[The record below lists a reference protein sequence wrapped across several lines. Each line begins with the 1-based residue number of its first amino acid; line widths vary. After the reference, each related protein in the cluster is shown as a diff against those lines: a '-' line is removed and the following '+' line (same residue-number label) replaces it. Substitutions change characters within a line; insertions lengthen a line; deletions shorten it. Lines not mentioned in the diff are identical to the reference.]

1 MFTDKHLCV
10 SHEFCL
16 DSEACI
22 KAEALLLFKKRLY
35 NKGVWLMSA
44 EKFQVEQEELEKTIQ
59 LHISGEL
66 DLAAAQTFRHAL
78 ESVVHR
84 EDKALVLNLS
94 ELRYIDSTGIGLVVS
109 ALKIRDELK
118 MPLAV
123 RNIPAAIRRLFD
135 LTGISGFLN
144 EGIEGS
150 A

>member
-1 MFTDKHLCV
+1 
-10 SHEFCL
+10 
-16 DSEACI
+16 
-22 KAEALLLFKKRLY
+22 
-35 NKGVWLMSA
+35 MSA

-94 ELRYIDSTGIGLVVS
+94 QLRYIDSTGIGLVVS

>member
-1 MFTDKHLCV
+1 
-10 SHEFCL
+10 
-16 DSEACI
+16 
-22 KAEALLLFKKRLY
+22 
-35 NKGVWLMSA
+35 MSA

-84 EDKALVLNLS
+84 EDKALILNLS
-94 ELRYIDSTGIGLVVS
+94 QLRYIDSTGIGLVVS

-118 MPLAV
+118 MPLTV
-123 RNIPAAIRRLFD
+123 RHIPAAIRKLFD